1 MPKPALIQN
10 IGITVCIY
18 LGITVIGI
26 ILSSLSTRSALH
38 KYECA
43 HRQALCLIS

>member
-1 MPKPALIQN
+1 MPKPALIQS

-18 LGITVIGI
+18 LGIIVIGI

-38 KYECA
+38 KYLNA
-43 HRQALCLIS
+43 HIDKLYA